1 MVDTIPTTRTGLP
14 MPTRASAAHSSSVP
28 DGNGAATAAPH
39 GPGAF
44 TGSDSARARLGSFD
58 ATVHLGFAVLLV
70 ASLVR
75 YVMRHSPADNLLVL
89 GLTAVACL
97 LYSVVAVLAPRGRA
111 GAPWLFTLV
120 GTWAVLVIA
129 APSFAWCSFALFF
142 LCRSA
147 LRGAAAYAAAGVTA
161 VATAAGLFRLSDGTD
176 LAMLLGP
183 LAVGLMLTLV
193 YDRIQHDAEEQR
205 RLHAE
210 VSLAQGQ
217 LAASE
222 RRAGTIA
229 ERERVSREIHDTVTQ
244 GLASSLLL
252 LEAAGRAWP
261 EASARAGLG
270 QATELL
276 RLNLSETRSL
286 VHELASP
293 GLDASPLPEALRMA
307 AAQYV
312 PDARLLVTGEA
323 RPVPADI
330 RHALLRVVQSA
341 ASNIKLHAVAT
352 TVTVTLGFLP
362 EAVTLDIYDDG
373 AGFDPAAAAPPSDAG
388 GYGLRA
394 MRQRVEQLGG
404 IFSVESTPGEGT
416 IVAAQLPVPPAR
428 PEKLPR
434 PQEPA

>member
-1 MVDTIPTTRTGLP
+1 
-14 MPTRASAAHSSSVP
+14 MPTRAAGTAP
-28 DGNGAATAAPH
+28 ATAAA
-39 GPGAF
+39 PGTTPRRSAPR
-44 TGSDSARARLGSFD
+44 TGLGSIET
-58 ATVHLGFAVLLV
+58 AVHLGFAVLLV

-75 YVMRHSPADNLLVL
+75 YVMRHSPADNLTIL
-89 GLTAVACL
+89 GLAAAASL
-97 LYSVVAVLAPRGRA
+97 LYAAVAVLRWRGGP
-111 GAPWLFTLV
+111 GAPWMFALV
-120 GTWAVLVIA
+120 AVWAVLVIA

-142 LCRSA
+142 LSRSA
-147 LRGAAAYAAAGVTA
+147 LAGAASYAAAGITA
-161 VATAAGLFRLSDGTD
+161 AATAAGLFRMSNGTD

-183 LAVGLMLTLV
+183 LAVGAMLTLI

-210 VSLAQGQ
+210 VSAAQEQ

-261 EASARAGLG
+261 RDAARADLRR
-270 QATELL
+270 ATALL
-276 RLNLSETRSL
+276 RGNLSETRSL

-293 GLDASPLPEALRMA
+293 GLDGSPLPEALLLA
-307 AAQYV
+307 ARQYV
-312 PDARLLVTGEA
+312 PEARLLVTGDP
-323 RPVPADI
+323 RPVPPEL

-341 ASNIKLHAVAT
+341 ASNIKLHASASAA
-352 TVTVTLGFLP
+352 TVTLGFLP
-362 EAVTLDIYDDG
+362 EGVTLDVYDDG
-373 AGFDPAAAAPPSDAG
+373 TGFDPAAAAPPSDAG

-404 IFSVESTPGEGT
+404 TLSVESSPGEGT
-416 IVAAQLPVPPAR
+416 IVAAQLP
-428 PEKLPR
+428 LPSAI
-434 PQEPA
+434 QVTSGEPA

>member
-1 MVDTIPTTRTGLP
+1 
-14 MPTRASAAHSSSVP
+14 MPTRVHGAAPAAAAASADPVP
-28 DGNGAATAAPH
+28 RN
-39 GPGAF
+39 PG
-44 TGSDSARARLGSFD
+44 RAGLGSID
-58 ATVHLGFAVLLV
+58 TAVHLGFAVLLV
-70 ASLVR
+70 ASVVR
-75 YVMRHSPADNLLVL
+75 YVMRHSPADNLLIL
-89 GLTAVACL
+89 GLAAAASL
-97 LYSVVAVLAPRGRA
+97 LYAAVAVLAGRGRPGMA
-111 GAPWLFTLV
+111 WMFALV
-120 GTWAVLVIA
+120 AVWAVLVIA

-147 LRGAAAYAAAGVTA
+147 LSGTAAYVAAGTTA
-161 VATAAGLFRLSDGTD
+161 AATAAGLFKMSSGTD

-193 YDRIQHDAEEQR
+193 YDRIQHDAEAQR

-210 VSLAQGQ
+210 VSRAQGQ

-261 EASARAGLG
+261 SAAAQADLR
-270 QATELL
+270 QATTLL
-276 RLNLSETRSL
+276 RGNLSETRSL

-293 GLDASPLPEALRMA
+293 GLDSSPLPEALLLA
-307 AAQYV
+307 ARQYV
-312 PDARLLVTGEA
+312 PEARLLVTGEP
-323 RPVPADI
+323 RPVSADV

-341 ASNIKLHAVAT
+341 ASNVRLHASASAA
-352 TVTVTLGFLP
+352 TVTLGFLP

-404 IFSVESTPGEGT
+404 VFSVESAPGEGT
-416 IVAAQLPVPPAR
+416 IVAAQLPAPAAR
-428 PEKLPR
+428 QDAEDS
-434 PQEPA
+434 A

>member
-1 MVDTIPTTRTGLP
+1 
-14 MPTRASAAHSSSVP
+14 MPTRAAGPAP
-28 DGNGAATAAPH
+28 ATAAA
-39 GPGAF
+39 PGTTPRRSAPR
-44 TGSDSARARLGSFD
+44 TGLGSIET
-58 ATVHLGFAVLLV
+58 AVHLGFAVLLV

-75 YVMRHSPADNLLVL
+75 YVMRHSPADNLMIL
-89 GLTAVACL
+89 GLAAAASL
-97 LYSVVAVLAPRGRA
+97 LYAAVAVLGWRGGP
-111 GAPWLFTLV
+111 GAPWMFALV
-120 GTWAVLVIA
+120 AVWAVLVIA

-142 LCRSA
+142 LSRSA
-147 LRGAAAYAAAGVTA
+147 LAGAASYAAAGITA
-161 VATAAGLFRLSDGTD
+161 AATAAGLFRMSNGTD

-183 LAVGLMLTLV
+183 LAVGAMLTLI

-210 VSLAQGQ
+210 VSAAQEQ

-261 EASARAGLG
+261 RDAARADLRR
-270 QATELL
+270 ATALL
-276 RLNLSETRSL
+276 RGNLSETRSL

-293 GLDASPLPEALRMA
+293 GLDGSPLSEALLLA
-307 AAQYV
+307 ARQYV
-312 PDARLLVTGEA
+312 PEARLLVTGDP
-323 RPVPADI
+323 RPVPPEL

-341 ASNIKLHAVAT
+341 ASNIKLHASAT
-352 TVTVTLGFLP
+352 AATVTLGFLP
-362 EAVTLDIYDDG
+362 EGVTLDVYDDG
-373 AGFDPAAAAPPSDAG
+373 TGFDPAAAAPPSDAG

-404 IFSVESTPGEGT
+404 TLSVESSPGEGT
-416 IVAAQLPVPPAR
+416 IVAAQLP
-428 PEKLPR
+428 LPSAI
-434 PQEPA
+434 QFTSGEPA

>member
-1 MVDTIPTTRTGLP
+1 MPPRAPADHADHAVPAPDPHAAGGTG
-14 MPTRASAAHSSSVP
+14 
-28 DGNGAATAAPH
+28 GTAAPD
-39 GPGAF
+39 GTS
-44 TGSDSARARLGSFD
+44 TGRPLLGNID
-58 ATVHLGFAVLLV
+58 AAVHLGFSVLLV
-70 ASLVR
+70 ASLLR
-75 YVMRHSPADNLLVL
+75 YVMRHSPADNILVL
-89 GLTAVACL
+89 GLAACASLLYLAVA
-97 LYSVVAVLAPRGRA
+97 VQARRGRP
-111 GAPWLFTLV
+111 GAPWMAALV
-120 GTWAVLVIA
+120 GVWAVLVIA

-147 LRGAAAYAAAGVTA
+147 LTGAAAYAAAGVTA
-161 VATAAGLFRLSDGTD
+161 AATAAGLFKLSDGTD
-176 LAMLLGP
+176 MAMLLGP
-183 LAVGLMLTLV
+183 LAVGVMLTLV
-193 YDRIQHDAEEQR
+193 YDRIQYDAEEQR
-205 RLHAE
+205 RLHTE

-261 EASARAGLG
+261 SDAARTGLG
-270 QATELL
+270 QATTLL
-276 RLNLSETRSL
+276 RGNLSETRNL

-293 GLDASPLPEALRMA
+293 GLDASPLPDAVLLA
-307 AAQYV
+307 ARQYV
-312 PDARLLVTGEA
+312 PEARFLVTGEP
-323 RPVPADI
+323 RPVPADV

-341 ASNIKLHAVAT
+341 AANIKLHAAAS

-362 EAVTLDIYDDG
+362 DAVTLDMYDDG

-404 IFSVESTPGEGT
+404 AFSVESAPGEGT
-416 IVAAQLPVPPAR
+416 IVAAQLPAPVDAER
-428 PEKLPR
+428 PGESP
-434 PQEPA
+434 

>member
-1 MVDTIPTTRTGLP
+1 M
-14 MPTRASAAHSSSVP
+14 AA
-28 DGNGAATAAPH
+28 
-39 GPGAF
+39 
-44 TGSDSARARLGSFD
+44 
-58 ATVHLGFAVLLV
+58 LV
-70 ASLVR
+70 AV
-75 YVMRHSPADNLLVL
+75 
-89 GLTAVACL
+89 
-97 LYSVVAVLAPRGRA
+97 
-111 GAPWLFTLV
+111 
-120 GTWAVLVIA
+120 WAVLVIA

-147 LRGAAAYAAAGVTA
+147 LAGTAAYVAAGTTA
-161 VATAAGLFRLSDGTD
+161 AATAAGLFRMSNGTD

-183 LAVGLMLTLV
+183 LAVGLMLTLI

-210 VSLAQGQ
+210 VSHAQGQ

-252 LEAAGRAWP
+252 LEAAGREWP
-261 EASARAGLG
+261 SAAARAELR
-270 QATELL
+270 QATALL
-276 RLNLSETRSL
+276 RGNLSETRSL

-293 GLDASPLPEALRMA
+293 GLDGSPLPEALLVA
-307 AAQYV
+307 ARQYV
-312 PDARLLVTGEA
+312 PEVRLFVTGEP
-323 RPVPADI
+323 RPVSADV

-341 ASNIKLHAVAT
+341 ASNIKLHASAT
-352 TVTVTLGFLP
+352 AASVTVGFLP

-404 IFSVESTPGEGT
+404 IFSVESTRGEGT
-416 IVAAQLPVPPAR
+416 VVAAQLPAPPSTGER
-428 PEKLPR
+428 PEGT
-434 PQEPA
+434 A